1 MHKNLLL
8 GTALI
13 LASSINASAAE
24 AYKAPADGG
33 PRLLEVTG
41 VKKAVNMRSGESSTS
56 EAVAKVLLGS
66 RLSNFGC
73 KAKNSKVWCDV
84 QPVAGG
90 ARGFVLA
97 DFLKPALGPDGAV
110 ATGEDDSAA
119 RLASGKFDAQG
130 QVPCA
135 AKKGQP
141 MGQCDFK
148 VARGTGGYAT
158 LEITHPDGMKRTIFF
173 ADGKATSFSSAEAD
187 GSSALTFS
195 GDKDDDL
202 NRIRIGNER
211 YEIPD
216 AAVLGG

>member
-1 MHKNLLL
+1 MYKNLLL
-8 GTALI
+8 GTAL
-13 LASSINASAAE
+13 LFASSVNSYAAE
-24 AYKAPADGG
+24 AYKAPSDGG
-33 PRLLEVTG
+33 PRLFEVTG
-41 VKKAVNMRSGESSTS
+41 VKTSVNMRSEASSTS
-56 EAVAKVLLGS
+56 EVVSKPLLGA

-73 KAKNSKVWCDV
+73 KASNSKVWCDV

-90 ARGFVLA
+90 ARGFVSA
-97 DFLKPALGPDGAV
+97 DFLKPARGPDGAV

-119 RLASGKFDAQG
+119 RLSSGKFNAQG
-130 QVPCA
+130 QIPCA

-158 LEITHPDGMKRTIFF
+158 LEITHPDGLKRMIFF
-173 ADGKATSFSSAEAD
+173 ADGKATGFSSAEAD
-187 GSSALTFS
+187 GSSALPFS
-195 GDKDDDL
+195 SERDSDL
-202 NRIRIGNER
+202 NRISIGNER